1 MFGREDWG
9 EIRWSDR
16 VACKPEQGG
25 MESVNVLTVE
35 KDLSGD
41 WW

>member
-1 MFGREDWG
+1 MR
-9 EIRWSDR
+9 SDG
-16 VACKPEQGG
+16 AIGWPSKLEQGG

-41 WW
+41 